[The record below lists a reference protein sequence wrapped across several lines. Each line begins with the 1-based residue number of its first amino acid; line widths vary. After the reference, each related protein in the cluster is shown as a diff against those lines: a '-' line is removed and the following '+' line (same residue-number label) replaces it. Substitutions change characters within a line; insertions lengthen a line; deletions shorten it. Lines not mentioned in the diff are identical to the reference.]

1 MKRFIFFDR
10 LKEANRKLVLEHAK
24 EMKIPSGMELFRQG
38 DRCKEALFLVEGSV
52 RVSRAHESGRDMTL
66 YYLQPYEQCNVNLNS
81 ILTDSFSIGTAVS
94 ENECIGISIPA
105 HITKRLYVEE
115 AAYQEYV
122 FSLFAFRL
130 ESLVSLVED
139 VRFKQLD
146 ERLKEWLKSS
156 ETRILHATHD
166 KIASHLGSS
175 REVIS
180 RLLKEFEHEGLIQ
193 LGRGQ
198 IEIKF

>member
-1 MKRFIFFDR
+1 MQRFVFFEQ
-10 LKEANRKLVLEHAK
+10 LKEENRQLLLEHAK
-24 EMKIPSGMELFRQG
+24 EMRIPSGMEIFRQG
-38 DRCKEALFLVEGSV
+38 DRCKEAFFLVEGSV

-66 YYLQPYEQCNVNLNS
+66 YYLKPYEQCNVNLNA
-81 ILTDSFSIGTAVS
+81 ILTDAFSIGTAVS
-94 ENECIGISIPA
+94 ETECIGISIPA

-115 AAYQEYV
+115 TAYQDYV

-146 ERLKEWLKSS
+146 ARLKEWLKSS
-156 ETRILHATHD
+156 DTKVLHATHD

-180 RLLKEFEHEGLIQ
+180 RLLKEFEQEGLVK
-193 LGRGQ
+193 LSRAQ
-198 IEIKF
+198 IEILF